1 MSKNTI
7 LAFVF
12 SIFLIF
18 SSCSNEIKV
27 VCVGDSITEGHGLIS
42 QSQSAYPGIL
52 GGLLGSE
59 YSVLNAGQGGATL
72 LKDGDYPY
80 WNCNEFSNVF
90 DFQPDIVVLKLGTND
105 TKSHN
110 WDAEKFSKDYQALV
124 DTFNTIKSHPRIY
137 LCIPV
142 PVFKTAWGIND
153 STLTKGVVP
162 VINEIGK
169 TNQLTII
176 DLYSKMKDYPEFFP
190 DGVHP
195 NEGGA
200 KKMAEIIAEEIMQ
213 Q

>member
-1 MSKNTI
+1 MMKKTI
-7 LAFVF
+7 LAVSI
-12 SIFLIF
+12 SIFIFF
-18 SSCSNEIKV
+18 SSCTTDIKV
-27 VCVGDSITEGHGLIS
+27 ACVGDSITEGHGLTS
-42 QSQSAYPGIL
+42 QSHSAYPAIL
-52 GGLLGSE
+52 GSLLGPG
-59 YSVLNAGQGGATL
+59 YAVLNAGQGGATL

-90 DFQPDIVVLKLGTND
+90 DFQPDIIIIKLGTND

-110 WDAEKFSKDYQALV
+110 WDAEKFSWDYQALV

-153 STLTKGVVP
+153 STLTCGVVP

-195 NEGGA
+195 NEGGT